1 MFAVLDWL
9 DVCVVPLRRVVLVD
23 VVLPDVAGCE
33 LDVVDD
39 RLVVV
44 VVDCGWPDVAGCEL
58 DVVDDRLVV
67 VVVDCVWP
75 DVAGCELDVADDLRV
90 AVLLVELPDDVVDA
104 DDDCLVAGLE
114 AVELLLVV

>member
-23 VVLPDVAGCE
+23 VVPPDVAGCE
-33 LDVVDD
+33 LDI
-39 RLVVV
+39 
-44 VVDCGWPDVAGCEL
+44 
-58 DVVDDRLVV
+58 VDDRLVV

-90 AVLLVELPDDVVDA
+90 AVLPVELPDDAVDA